1 MFSYIL
7 KWTSVHFY
15 MIQLLM
21 QIHFIIFYFEIYVCL
36 FSNLIWKKVISIL
49 VKSWSDCNNF
59 ILFRKKLSR
68 NFIKL
73 TWDPAEK
80 LVKCLNSAIFIEF
93 FDYIFLKFTKCDYK
107 TFLRFYS
114 DNKEKKKNECVLRVI
129 LKVKSRKSFSII
141 VDIFISKK
149 KKLVH
154 FVFDEPL
161 VSSNF
166 FHDIIGLV
174 SLLWEEIL
182 QSDLSK
188 IQYIREIKKWLY
200 FFFKEKKCNKKVKY

>member
-114 DNKEKKKNECVLRVI
+114 DNKEKKKWVCFARYI
-129 LKVKSRKSFSII
+129 KS
-141 VDIFISKK
+141 
-149 KKLVH
+149 
-154 FVFDEPL
+154 
-161 VSSNF
+161 
-166 FHDIIGLV
+166 
-174 SLLWEEIL
+174 
-182 QSDLSK
+182 
-188 IQYIREIKKWLY
+188 EIKKKFQYYSWY
-200 FFFKEKKCNKKVKY
+200 FYFKKEKTGTLCFWWASCQLQFFSRYNRTR

>member
-1 MFSYIL
+1 MSWYLIFCDDNFMLNISYTGVIKSDVLLHSQMNFSALLYDSIVNANSL
-7 KWTSVHFY
+7 YHF
-15 MIQLLM
+15 
-21 QIHFIIFYFEIYVCL
+21 FFEIYVCL

-114 DNKEKKKNECVLRVI
+114 DNKEKK
-129 LKVKSRKSFSII
+129 
-141 VDIFISKK
+141 
-149 KKLVH
+149 
-154 FVFDEPL
+154 
-161 VSSNF
+161 
-166 FHDIIGLV
+166 
-174 SLLWEEIL
+174 
-182 QSDLSK
+182 
-188 IQYIREIKKWLY
+188 
-200 FFFKEKKCNKKVKY
+200 